1 MLTWVEKL
9 LFLLLA
15 IGALTVAYREF
26 QRMGSVIRLGRGP
39 DTISFAGLPKKLIAM
54 TTALVT
60 QGTIFRARTLVSF
73 IHSAVAWGFI
83 WYGLVNVVDLAE
95 GYLPESWHIWTGD
108 NIMAGS
114 FRLLSDIFS
123 VLVLVGVV
131 LFLARRFLLKD
142 EALTTRDNV
151 LLHPKAAANG
161 ISRDSLIVGGFI
173 VLHVGAR
180 FLGSAAL
187 AAKHGGDS
195 WTPIADLVGSSLL
208 GGLSE
213 GALSVLW
220 HLCWWLALGSILL
233 FTAYFPR
240 TKHAHLFMAPVNFA
254 TRPDRP
260 FLGAMQP
267 LDFDDEEVEQFGAST
282 LADLSQT
289 QIVDAFACIMC
300 NRCQEVC
307 PAYTTGKE
315 LSPAALE
322 INKRYHITETYF
334 ASGASA
340 DNGTPAGGLLQSLAR
355 EKAAAVADEAALIDY
370 ALTPSALWACTSCGA
385 CSDVCPVGNEPMMD
399 ILDMR
404 RAQVLMEDEYPAP
417 LAKAFSGIEQRG
429 NPWGS
434 SDDRMAWTEPL
445 SFEVPTVTAN
455 PDFEYLLW
463 IGCAGSFD
471 PDAQKV
477 ARAVAT
483 ILHVAGSSYAV
494 LGKEEACT
502 GDPARRAGNE
512 YLYHES
518 ATQAIETLNKHGVQH
533 KKVIA
538 SCPHCLST
546 IGGEYSYLG
555 GDYSVV
561 HHSELITSLLADG
574 SIRLDADGNAEPV
587 TYHDPCFLGRHNGI
601 YDDPRQAL
609 TAAGVVI
616 SEMADNKEKAMCCG
630 GGGSQVWKEEEP
642 GAVAVS
648 LTRYRQAEETGAST
662 VAVGCPFCSV
672 MLKDAGG
679 KVEGSVDVKDIAEI
693 VVERLVDKPVEVR

>member
-1 MLTWVEKL
+1 MLTLIEKI
-9 LFLLLA
+9 LFVIFAVGALLLA
-15 IGALTVAYREF
+15 FRQF
-26 QRMGSVIRLGRGP
+26 QRMVNVINLGRGP
-39 DTISFAGLPKKLIAM
+39 DKVSFEGLAGKLVGM
-54 TTALVT
+54 TTALFT

-83 WYGLVNVVDLAE
+83 WYGLVNVIDLGE
-95 GYLPESWHIWTGD
+95 GYLPKSWHFWAGD
-108 NIMAGS
+108 NVPAGL
-114 FRLLSDIFS
+114 FRLVSDTFTI
-123 VLVLVGVV
+123 LVLAGVV
-131 LFLARRFLLKD
+131 FFLVRRFVSKD

-151 LLHPKAAANG
+151 MLHEKARATG

-173 VLHVGAR
+173 LLHVGAR
-180 FLGSAAL
+180 FLAASAL
-187 AAKHGGDS
+187 TVEKGGDS
-195 WTPIADLVGSSLL
+195 WSPFANLFGSVGL
-208 GGLSE
+208 GNLPE
-213 GALSVLW
+213 SVVTVVW
-220 HLCWWLALGSILL
+220 HFGWWTALGSILL
-233 FTAYFPR
+233 FLAYFPR
-240 TKHAHLFMAPVNFA
+240 TKHAHLFMGPVNFA
-254 TRPDRP
+254 TRPERT

-267 LDFDDEEVEQFGAST
+267 LDFEDDEIEQFGVST
-282 LADLSQT
+282 MADLSQT

-315 LSPAALE
+315 LSPSALE
-322 INKRYHITETYF
+322 INKRYHITEKYF
-334 ASGASA
+334 ADGVPGA
-340 DNGTPAGGLLQSLAR
+340 DGGGLLQALAK
-355 EKAAAVADEAALIDY
+355 EKTALAADDVPMLDY
-370 ALTPSALWACTSCGA
+370 AMTPSALWACTSCGA
-385 CSDVCPVGNEPMMD
+385 CSEVCPVGNEPMMD

-404 RAQVLMEDEYPAP
+404 RAQVLMEDEYPEP
-417 LAKAFSGIEQRG
+417 LAKAFQGIEQRG

-434 SDDRMAWTEPL
+434 TDDRMEWAKPL
-445 SFEVPTVTAN
+445 GFDVPTVTTN

-483 ILHVAGSSYAV
+483 ILNVAGESYAV

-512 YLYHES
+512 YLFYES
-518 ATQAIETLNKHGVQH
+518 ATQNIEKLNKLGVQE

-555 GDYSVV
+555 GDYTVV
-561 HHSELITSLLADG
+561 HHSELITSLLAAG
-574 SIRLDADGNAEPV
+574 SIKLDDEGQAEPV

-609 TAAGVVI
+609 EAAGVVI
-616 SEMADNKEKAMCCG
+616 SEMDDNKEKGMCCG
-630 GGGSQVWKEEEP
+630 GGGAQVWKEEEP

-648 LTRYRQAEETGAST
+648 ITRYKQAEDTGAST
-662 VAVGCPFCSV
+662 VAVGCPYCSI

-679 KVEGSVDVKDIAEI
+679 KVEGELNVKDLSEI
-693 VVERLVDKPVEVR
+693 VVERLADKPAEVK